1 MNTNAQQTISFVA
14 EPVDHRCKW
23 WAMVLPE
30 SLDLE
35 GRINAPYLRAG
46 SDLELPIG
54 SMVITSEAMHHNK
67 NRGYLTALR
76 IALETGMEHIRPNMA
91 TKQHIKANGGQDLMV
106 GSGDVVGVIR
116 MAIWLRR
123 QPDLAAAV
131 AELKAL

>member
-1 MNTNAQQTISFVA
+1 MNTQNTISFVA
-14 EPVDHRCKW
+14 EPVDSRCKW

-30 SLDLE
+30 TLDLE

-46 SDLELPIG
+46 ADLELPIG
-54 SMVITSEAMHHNK
+54 GMVITSEAMHHRR

-76 IALETGMEHIRPNMA
+76 IALKTGMVCIEPTMA
-91 TKQHIKANGGQDLMV
+91 IKQHIKANGGQDLMI
-106 GSGDVVGVIR
+106 GSGDVAGVLR

-123 QPDLAAAV
+123 QADLAAAV